1 MGFMSQ
7 VIIFDFDG
15 VIADSLSPMLN
26 YAGQVCQ
33 ELGYPCN
40 PTRRDLEILEK
51 MEFSEFGRQL
61 GVPEAMIDIFVNRNF
76 ELFSKREEPL
86 AIKSGIKPVIEKLSN
101 RAFLGLVT
109 GNSCKVV
116 KKFQD
121 AYGLNNTFQVILG
134 AEDDGGRVAKIL
146 KVISL
151 SGGSGIE
158 AYMVGDAVSDIRA
171 ARQAGI
177 RSIAVS
183 WGHQTMDK
191 LIEEKPDFLVYQPED
206 LLALLS

>member
-1 MGFMSQ
+1 MGFMGQ
-7 VIIFDFDG
+7 IIIFDFDG
-15 VIADSLSPMLN
+15 VIADSLSPMLS

-40 PTRRDLEILEK
+40 PTPGDLEILEQ

-61 GVPEAMIDIFVNRNF
+61 GVPEALIDKFVNRNF
-76 ELFSKREEPL
+76 ELFSEREEPL
-86 AIKSGIKPVIEKLSN
+86 AIKSGIKSVIEKLSN

-116 KKFQD
+116 EKFQD
-121 AYGLNNTFQVILG
+121 AHGLNNAFQIILA
-134 AEDDGGRVAKIL
+134 AEDNGSRVAKIL

-151 SGGSGIE
+151 SGGPKIE
-158 AYMVGDAVSDIRA
+158 AYMIGDAVSDIRA

-177 RSIAVS
+177 ISVVVG
-183 WGHQTMDK
+183 WGHQTTKK
-191 LIEEKPDFLVYQPED
+191 LSEEKPDFLVDRPED
-206 LLALLS
+206 LLTLFS